1 MFSCHSQNR
10 PQSGMVDATGYGN
23 ITWKYD
29 LEYRSGDI
37 FAVLE
42 IFGAPQAWG
51 AEVIT
56 GEGNERTACSVRAAR
71 TANRRVA
78 LTRLR
83 QRRNCEPAEDG
94 AKNGESS
101 LQPVIPAFWNYRW
114 HQAG

>member
-1 MFSCHSQNR
+1 MFSGRSQNR

-42 IFGAPQAWG
+42 IFGASQAWG
-51 AEVIT
+51 AEVIM

-71 TANRRVA
+71 TANR
-78 LTRLR
+78 
-83 QRRNCEPAEDG
+83 
-94 AKNGESS
+94 
-101 LQPVIPAFWNYRW
+101 
-114 HQAG
+114 